1 MYMILFVY
9 PVLED
14 PLGGEDPL
22 GQIHFLEKNTLDVD
36 DFVRV
41 FSLRTSLRGE
51 DPLGQ
56 IHYFGEKYP

>member
-1 MYMILFVY
+1 MILFVY

-41 FSLRTSLRGE
+41 FSLRTSLGGE
-51 DPLGQ
+51 DPLGRVSSL
-56 IHYFGEKYP
+56 G

>member
-1 MYMILFVY
+1 MAR
-9 PVLED
+9 
-14 PLGGEDPL
+14 
-22 GQIHFLEKNTLDVD
+22 IHSVKYIFLEKNTLDVD